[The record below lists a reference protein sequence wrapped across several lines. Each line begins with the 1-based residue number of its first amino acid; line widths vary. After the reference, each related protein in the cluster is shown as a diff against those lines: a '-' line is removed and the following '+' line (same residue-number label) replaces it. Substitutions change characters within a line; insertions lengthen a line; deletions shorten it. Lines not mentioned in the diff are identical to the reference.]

1 MYEKGNGVEPDY
13 AQAFEWYRKAAEQG
27 FAQGQLNLALMYQKG
42 RGAPQDNA
50 AAFFWFNLAASNTV
64 DLSAAAVRDMAL
76 KLRDQ
81 LKPEITPAQ
90 FDEAQRMAGEWTQRH
105 PPND

>member
-1 MYEKGNGVEPDY
+1 MDRLI
-13 AQAFEWYRKAAEQG
+13 EWYRKAAEQG

-50 AAFFWFNLAASNTV
+50 AAFFWFNLAASNTA
-64 DLSAAAVRDMAL
+64 DLSAAAIRDTAV
-76 KLRDQ
+76 KLREQ
-81 LKPEITPAQ
+81 LKAEMTPTQ
-90 FDEAQRMAGEWTQRH
+90 LDEAQRMAAEWTQRH